1 MDKIRS
7 YTFEEYCDRVKKFHG
22 ALAPGVIIGGYM
34 VDLACRNIPEGT
46 LFDAICETS
55 ACLPDAIQLLTPCT
69 VGNQW
74 LKVINVGRYAASFY
88 NKYTGDGV
96 RVYLDHNKM
105 DRYPAIREWLL
116 KLKPKKEQDY
126 SLLLNMAGEAGTSI
140 CGLES
145 IQVSSKYLKKKKQPI
160 VICRVCHESFRSD
173 DSDICPACKD
183 GCLPYQIQPK

>member
-7 YTFEEYCDRVKKFHG
+7 YTFEQFCDRVKQFHG
-22 ALAPGVIIGGYM
+22 ALAPGVIIGGFM

-88 NKYTGDGV
+88 DKYTGDGV

-105 DRYPAIREWLL
+105 DRFPAIRDWLL
-116 KLKPKKEQDY
+116 KLKPKKEQDR
-126 SLLLNMAGEAGTSI
+126 EAGNSI
-140 CGLES
+140 CGLET
-145 IQVSSKYLKKKKQPI
+145 IRVSHEFLKKQNRSI

-173 DSDICPACKD
+173 NGDICLACRD
-183 GCLPYQIQPK
+183 DCLPYQVGAK